1 MLNLCLINN
10 SKGFYT
16 PQNKTFKS
24 WLNFLKSNEN
34 FEINIVL
41 ENKDKMREYN
51 HKYRNKKKFIV
62 IYFQIVL
69 KILIH
74 LMQNIEIGQ

>member
-10 SKGFYT
+10 SKCFYT

-51 HKYRNKKKFIV
+51 HKYRNKKK
-62 IYFQIVL
+62 IY
-69 KILIH
+69 
-74 LMQNIEIGQ
+74 